1 MDDFLKGTT
10 LTFRILYRMNIMR
23 DYQKHGRITFFKLI
37 YFILATFVK
46 RILFTYAYM
55 EYIFEPLNKKFIRP
69 TFWRWIGCKVGKNVH
84 IGHFVSLDFGN
95 AHLITIEDNVVLSN
109 NVILL
114 CHRRDIQNYRGGEA
128 ATKLPFIYA
137 GVPLKRGCQIGVQR
151 IIMPGVTIGQGAIIG
166 SGSVVTKD
174 IPDWTIAVGSPAK
187 VIKELK

>member
-114 CHRRDIQNYRGGEA
+114 CHRRDIQNYGG
-128 ATKLPFIYA
+128 
-137 GVPLKRGCQIGVQR
+137 GKRQLSCLSY
-151 IIMPGVTIGQGAIIG
+151 MPAST
-166 SGSVVTKD
+166 
-174 IPDWTIAVGSPAK
+174 
-187 VIKELK
+187 

>member
-109 NVILL
+109 NVILF
-114 CHRRDIQNYRGGEA
+114 CHR
-128 ATKLPFIYA
+128 
-137 GVPLKRGCQIGVQR
+137 
-151 IIMPGVTIGQGAIIG
+151 
-166 SGSVVTKD
+166 
-174 IPDWTIAVGSPAK
+174 
-187 VIKELK
+187 